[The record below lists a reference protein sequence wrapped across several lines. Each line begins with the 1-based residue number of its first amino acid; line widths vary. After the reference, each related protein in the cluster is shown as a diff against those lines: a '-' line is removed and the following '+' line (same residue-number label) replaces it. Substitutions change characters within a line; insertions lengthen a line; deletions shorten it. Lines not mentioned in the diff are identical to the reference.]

1 MYTVCLCGLGFHDWL
16 LGHVWVAGLPF
27 YMHLYLLS
35 ECAIHMTVMYMYMY
49 MYSQRNIQGY
59 TCTCTCTLYI
69 HGTFMHIKVGQS
81 CI

>member
-49 MYSQRNIQGY
+49 MYMYSQRNIQGY

-69 HGTFMHIKVGQS
+69 HGTLVGQS